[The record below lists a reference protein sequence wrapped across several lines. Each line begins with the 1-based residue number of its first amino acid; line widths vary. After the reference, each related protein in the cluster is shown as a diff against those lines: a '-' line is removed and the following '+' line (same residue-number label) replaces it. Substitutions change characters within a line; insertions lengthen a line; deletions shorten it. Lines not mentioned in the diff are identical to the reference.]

1 MKNETTKKSK
11 GVKELISLGKKKG
24 YLTYEEIN
32 NFLPKEITSSD
43 AIDTVFAQLETEG
56 VKTVESHKKLAA
68 KAAAKEKE
76 RTKRLAV
83 KSSIQGDPVRLY
95 LKQMGQIPLIN
106 REAEI
111 SLAKKIE
118 AAEEGFKQAILGCR
132 LARDEVLALIN
143 KVTRHELS
151 IEEIFGERSKQE
163 KRSLMR
169 RMRKLMPRLRA
180 TRKNADNSKLLL
192 KFGVTLAT
200 VTKIAFRLQKGI
212 TEIRR
217 TKDKITRHRRLKKKG
232 QIVGLEKKVH
242 HLQEKF
248 GGTHLKLKER
258 QRLIRKKE
266 HLLGRE
272 KKALVEANLRL
283 VISIA
288 KKYTNRGMS
297 FLDLI
302 QEGNIGLM
310 KAVEK
315 FEYRR
320 GYKFSTYATWWIRQ
334 SISRAIAD
342 QARTIRIPVHMTELI
357 NRLIRASRRLVQK
370 NGREPTPDE
379 LAKELK
385 MPLAKVKSVLKVA
398 QEPVSLQTPV
408 GEDGDT
414 HFGDFIEDKRAVSP
428 ARATAHSIL
437 REELKETLGS
447 LSEKEERI
455 LQLRFGISD
464 GYPRTLEEV
473 GGVFGVTRERIRQIE
488 AKALRKLRHPSRSRK
503 LRDFLEISL
512 GEE

>member
-1 MKNETTKKSK
+1 LKDETTKKSK
-11 GVKELISLGKKKG
+11 EVEKLISLGKKKG
-24 YLTYEEIN
+24 YLTYAEIN

-43 AIDTVFAQLETEG
+43 AIDTVFAQLEKKG
-56 VKTVESHKKLAA
+56 VKTVESHKKLTK
-68 KAAAKEKE
+68 KAAAK
-76 RTKRLAV
+76 KRKKSKPLAP
-83 KSSIQGDPVRLY
+83 KPAILRDPVRLY

-106 REAEI
+106 REEEI
-111 SLAKKIE
+111 FLAKDIE
-118 AAEEGFKQAILGCR
+118 KAENNFKQAVLGCR
-132 LARDEVLALIN
+132 LARDEVLMLIN
-143 KVTRHELS
+143 KVIRHELS
-151 IEEIFGERSKQE
+151 VEEIFGERSKQE

-169 RMRKLMPRLRA
+169 RLRQLMPRLRA
-180 TRKNADNSKLLL
+180 TRKNVDNSKLLVR
-192 KFGVTLAT
+192 FGLTLAT
-200 VTKIAFRLQKGI
+200 VNRIAFRLRTRIK
-212 TEIRR
+212 EIGR
-217 TKDKITRHRRLKKKG
+217 TKDKVRRHRRLKERG
-232 QIVGLEKKVH
+232 QIVGLEKSIRCR
-242 HLQEKF
+242 QEKL
-248 GGTHLKLKER
+248 GETYLKIKER
-258 QRLIRKKE
+258 EKLIRKRE
-266 HLLGRE
+266 YALGRE

-310 KAVEK
+310 KAVDK

-385 MPLAKVKSVLKVA
+385 MPLIKVKSVLKVA

-437 REELKETLGS
+437 REELEQTLGS
-447 LSEKEERI
+447 LSEKEEKI
-455 LQLRFGISD
+455 LKLRFGISD

-473 GGVFGVTRERIRQIE
+473 GNVFGVTRERIRQIE

-512 GEE
+512 SEE